1 MLRQRATRRCAVA
14 PLSLPKHFSPARAP
28 SGSPSTGGSRLRF
41 FLAQALILV
50 IVALV
55 IAAVVFRSG
64 RAANAL
70 AKVRDFV
77 LLYVLVIVA
86 FGLFQYIRQVT

>member
-1 MLRQRATRRCAVA
+1 M
-14 PLSLPKHFSPARAP
+14 
-28 SGSPSTGGSRLRF
+28 RF
-41 FLAQALILV
+41 FLAQALIVLIIGLV
-50 IVALV
+50 IG
-55 IAAVVFRSG
+55 AVVFRSG

-86 FGLFQYIRQVT
+86 YGIFQYVRQVT